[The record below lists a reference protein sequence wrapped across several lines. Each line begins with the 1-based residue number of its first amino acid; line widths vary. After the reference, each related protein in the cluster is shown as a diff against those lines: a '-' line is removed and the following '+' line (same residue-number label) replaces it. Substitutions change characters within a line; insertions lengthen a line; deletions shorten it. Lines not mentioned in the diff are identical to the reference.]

1 MPTSS
6 QFIRYDGTDLA
17 PSALKEIQTR
27 IGETEHAKKKGL
39 DTLTKKL
46 KGWSPLRAFERIKR
60 YYGMQE
66 DVIKIFCGNSIS
78 IPAVRSSEYFWA
90 LPYRNENNSAV
101 AVARMGIPD
110 FSKISFDD
118 KCYLDLLFTDHIL
131 KNPLT
136 QMCGV
141 SFIVDWSGFKLSSFL
156 AFRPLTIF
164 KLFNHLLNSIPLRIK
179 EIHVVNAHSVFRI
192 LYNVLHFIFPKEL
205 REKIFFH
212 PNDDWKSLHGFISP
226 QILSEEYGG
235 NIKKSTMINLLEN
248 AEELEKQFLESFSYG
263 YVDTKQKRMS
273 FSVITK

>member
-46 KGWSPLRAFERIKR
+46 KELEDIEPCLDKHFLLKFLRVESFDSSRAFERIKR

-101 AVARMGIPD
+101 AVARMGKKGI
-110 FSKISFDD
+110 I
-118 KCYLDLLFTDHIL
+118 YLPF
-131 KNPLT
+131 
-136 QMCGV
+136 
-141 SFIVDWSGFKLSSFL
+141 
-156 AFRPLTIF
+156 
-164 KLFNHLLNSIPLRIK
+164 
-179 EIHVVNAHSVFRI
+179 
-192 LYNVLHFIFPKEL
+192 
-205 REKIFFH
+205 
-212 PNDDWKSLHGFISP
+212 
-226 QILSEEYGG
+226 
-235 NIKKSTMINLLEN
+235 
-248 AEELEKQFLESFSYG
+248 
-263 YVDTKQKRMS
+263 
-273 FSVITK
+273 